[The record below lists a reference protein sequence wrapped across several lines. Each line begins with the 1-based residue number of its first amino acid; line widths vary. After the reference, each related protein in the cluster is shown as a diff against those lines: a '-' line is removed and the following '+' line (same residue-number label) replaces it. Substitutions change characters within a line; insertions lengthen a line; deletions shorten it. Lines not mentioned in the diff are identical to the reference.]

1 MSMLTKWVWLQV
13 CQSNITIF
21 FKQKKPEK
29 TESET
34 DPDRKPTFAQKTE
47 LDPDRSQKV
56 KTAGLY
62 LLCRQHLLFFIFR
75 SQDVQDKVR
84 KEIFEVIGQDC
95 QPSLADMVNMP
106 YTTATIMEIQ
116 RLGDVG
122 KES

>member
-1 MSMLTKWVWLQV
+1 MT
-13 CQSNITIF
+13 
-21 FKQKKPEK
+21 
-29 TESET
+29 
-34 DPDRKPTFAQKTE
+34 
-47 LDPDRSQKV
+47 
-56 KTAGLY
+56 
-62 LLCRQHLLFFIFR
+62 LLFDGNRSPFLSTFYFILFR